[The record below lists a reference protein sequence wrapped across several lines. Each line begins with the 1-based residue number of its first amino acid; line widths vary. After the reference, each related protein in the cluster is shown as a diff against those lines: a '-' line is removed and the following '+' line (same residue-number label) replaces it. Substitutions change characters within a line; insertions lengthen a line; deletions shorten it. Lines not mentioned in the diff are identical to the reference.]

1 MPTKRTLSDI
11 KANLLMPA
19 TTSHFEVSID
29 VSAFQGSQFSTFM
42 KENGLGDVIS
52 LGSLEQTK
60 LTLSCS
66 DASLPGSSLAT
77 HEINNDY
84 MGVTER
90 HVYRR
95 IYDDRIDFSFYVDAV
110 QYLPIKFFE
119 AWIKFIVNET
129 ISADPNQGSSKEPNF
144 FYRVR
149 YPDDY
154 NKANINI
161 TKFERDYGSSISYD
175 FLRCYPISITSMPV
189 SYDASS
195 LLKCTVSFTYVRY
208 IFNPGGSGAQAA
220 GDATNSTSNN
230 QALFGNNAQQQAFQN
245 AQFGID
251 NSGLNPNLG
260 GVNALSTGGISG
272 QAANSSGNSI
282 LEGEE
287 IIRAI
292 DSNQSAVEA
301 GLPYVGRNQG
311 PLAPFNGI

>member
-1 MPTKRTLSDI
+1 MPTKRRLSDI

-19 TTSHFEVSID
+19 TTSHFEVTID
-29 VSAFQGSQFSTFM
+29 TSAFEGSQFNTFLE
-42 KENGLGDVIS
+42 ENNVS
-52 LGSLEQTK
+52 LGSLEKTK
-60 LTLSCS
+60 LVLLCS

-77 HEINNDY
+77 HEINNDFS
-84 MGVTER
+84 GVTER

-110 QYLPIKFFE
+110 QYLPIRFFE
-119 AWIKFIVNET
+119 AWMKFIVNET
-129 ISADPNQGSSKEPNF
+129 IASDASQGSSKDPNF

-154 NKANINI
+154 NKASINI
-161 TKFERDYGSSISYD
+161 TKFERDYKNSISYD
-175 FLRCYPISITSMPV
+175 FIKCYPISISSMPV

-195 LLKCTVSFTYVRY
+195 LLKCTVSFTYMRY
-208 IFNPGGSGAQAA
+208 IFNPSGSGAKAA
-220 GDATNSTSNN
+220 GSSESDSSGTANS
-230 QALFGNNAQQQAFQN
+230 QALFGNTAQQQAFQN

-251 NSGLNPNLG
+251 NTGLNPNLG
-260 GVNALSTGGISG
+260 GANALSTGGISG
-272 QAANSSGNSI
+272 QTANSSGNSI

-287 IIRAI
+287 LISAI

>member
-19 TTSHFEVSID
+19 TTSHFEVAID
-29 VSAFQGSQFSTFM
+29 VSAFQGSQFDTFM
-42 KENGLGDVIS
+42 RENGLADT
-52 LGSLEQTK
+52 LGSLGQTK
-60 LTLSCS
+60 LILLCS

-77 HEINNDY
+77 HEINNDF

-110 QYLPIKFFE
+110 QYLPIRFFE
-119 AWIKFIVNET
+119 AWMKFIVNET
-129 ISADPNQGSSKEPNF
+129 INADANQGSSKEPNF

-154 NKANINI
+154 NKASINI
-161 TKFERDYGSSISYD
+161 TKFERDYDSSISYD
-175 FLRCYPISITSMPV
+175 FLKCYPISISSMPV
-189 SYDASS
+189 SYDAST
-195 LLKCTVSFTYVRY
+195 LLKCTVSFTYMRY
-208 IFNPGGSGAQAA
+208 IFNPSGSGAQAA

-230 QALFGNNAQQQAFQN
+230 QALFGNTAQQQAFQN
-245 AQFGID
+245 ARFGID